1 MTAPS
6 TNITASEAQID
17 RHVYALYHL
26 SAPEIEIV
34 EGNTP

>member
-1 MTAPS
+1 MTAD
-6 TNITASEAQID
+6 TITLETEIA